1 MYILNIINKLMVC
14 SFLMTALSASAETI
28 SAEVSIMSLN
38 IFGWKTMPQHS
49 GDYAALINSNNVEI
63 VAIQEGVDD
72 WQLSTQRPTDYSRA
86 IALQTSLGDC
96 WTRRY
101 QLFINHCAGSKFI
114 ESGRFDLTDG
124 PNATRTGEFAIIQK
138 LDVEYL
144 VVNIHWDHESQAT
157 RIANAGETAALIN
170 SFSQYPAILLGDF
183 NAQCDSAEVNIV
195 AIKAN
200 MTLLKS
206 AGIDCVFSKALV
218 GVGKVISALP
228 SDHQSIIA
236 TVQLK
241 APVKS
246 KTSVSPKVR

>member
-1 MYILNIINKLMVC
+1 MVC
-14 SFLMTALSASAETI
+14 SFLMTALSVSAKPI

-72 WQLSTQRPTDYSRA
+72 WQLSTKLPTDYNRA
-86 IALQTSLGDC
+86 IALQTSLGGC
-96 WTRRY
+96 WARSF
-101 QLFINHCAGSKFI
+101 QIFINHCAGIKFI

-138 LDVEYL
+138 LDAQYL

-157 RIANAGETAALIN
+157 RFANASETAALIN
-170 SFSQYPAILLGDF
+170 SFSQYPTILLGDF
-183 NAQCDSAEVNIV
+183 NAQCDSEEVNIV
-195 AIKAN
+195 AVTAN

-206 AGIDCVFSKALV
+206 AGIDCVYSQGLV
-218 GVGKVISALP
+218 GFGRVLSAPP
-228 SDHQSIIA
+228 SDHPSIIA
-236 TVQLK
+236 TVK
-241 APVKS
+241 AKKSIKS
-246 KTSVSPKVR
+246 KVSVSHNEP